1 MQISPPQ
8 LLYIK
13 YFSWLCFIKKANIFN
28 RSQFSQAHSLTRW
41 CYSFY
46 LWEHVCWKKA
56 LEEDRGGAPRLL
68 DASLNVFLL
77 ELKKCMSCPVCV
89 LGFELRSSD
98 RAVSPLREGTIS
110 PPRIY
115 TVCFFLF
122 VSFCFWSKKEGWIYS
137 SAFKSLPYN
146 PLNLKCCHL
155 SFLWPC
161 RYHHV

>member
-8 LLYIK
+8 LPYIK

-68 DASLNVFLL
+68 HASLNVSLL
-77 ELKKCMSCPVCV
+77 ELKKFMSCPVCV

-98 RAVSPLREGTIS
+98 RALSPLRERTIS

-122 VSFCFWSKKEGWIYS
+122 VSEVKKKAGYIAQHS
-137 SAFKSLPYN
+137 RACLIT
-146 PLNLKCCHL
+146 H
-155 SFLWPC
+155 
-161 RYHHV
+161 